1 MSDAIRYIQV
11 SGNPQKSLNTTMA
24 KLLRISNTS
33 WEQSFR
39 DRKKELHLWNTQS
52 EVASYCELKNETKR
66 LINIKFE
73 DKFNIDITQEFQITS
88 LTQIYFP
95 KDLQD
100 KIETI
105 IFNNPDSYFT
115 VTILDVSQTLYTPS
129 NIVWFK
135 SVTNEEL
142 GEAYLDFNENTFVLN
157 FPNKHKASILSPN
170 INDIILIYQKVKG
183 IAAFTHLV
191 TPIDDKIVDSE
202 RPNYR
207 FGRRVK
213 IIAKTNT
220 ENYIKV
226 SSTLWNKVKLSGVT
240 QGNACKIENIGSVDN
255 IDELQLDIWEAFK
268 KHFNPSEKESAT
280 ITSSIIKELE
290 ITNPDLTVK
299 EGELKLVT
307 HIVKERNR
315 KIVLEKKKQAIKNN
329 NLKCEVCTFSFPEKY
344 QSNFIECH
352 HISPISLSQ
361 GIVETTLDDLA
372 LVCSNCHRMLH
383 TKFNGVYLNIEEL
396 RNRIENM
403 GSH

>member
-1 MSDAIRYIQV
+1 
-11 SGNPQKSLNTTMA
+11 MA

-33 WEQSFR
+33 WKQSFR

-52 EVASYCELKNETKR
+52 KVASYCELKNETKR
-66 LINIKFE
+66 FLNIKFE

-100 KIETI
+100 KIENI
-105 IFNNPDSYFT
+105 VFNNPDSYFT
-115 VTILDVSQTLYTPS
+115 VTVLDVPQTLYTPS
-129 NIVWFK
+129 NIQWFK

-142 GEAYLDFNENTFVLN
+142 GEAYLDFSENTFVLN
-157 FPNKHKASILSPN
+157 FPNKHKANILSPS

-191 TPIDDKIVDSE
+191 TPIDDKIADSE
-202 RPNYR
+202 RPDYR

-213 IIAKTNT
+213 IIAKTST

-268 KHFNPSEKESAT
+268 KHFVPSEKESAT
-280 ITSSIIKELE
+280 ITSSIFKELE

-307 HIVKERNR
+307 HILKERNR
-315 KIVLEKKKQAIKNN
+315 KIILEKKKQAIKNN
-329 NLKCEVCTFSFPEKY
+329 NLKCEVCTFSFLEKY

-403 GSH
+403 SSD

>member
-1 MSDAIRYIQV
+1 
-11 SGNPQKSLNTTMA
+11 MA

-33 WEQSFR
+33 WKQPFI

-52 EVASYCELKNETKR
+52 AVASYCELKNETKR
-66 LINIKFE
+66 LLNIKFE

-100 KIETI
+100 KIENI
-105 IFNNPDSYFT
+105 VFNNPDSYFT
-115 VTILDVSQTLYTPS
+115 VTVLDVSQTLYTPS
-129 NIVWFK
+129 NIQWFK

-142 GEAYLDFNENTFVLN
+142 GEAYLDFSENTFVLN
-157 FPNKHKASILSPN
+157 FPNKHKTNILSPN

-226 SSTLWNKVKLSGVT
+226 SSTLWHKVKLSGVT
-240 QGNACKIENIGSVDN
+240 QGNACKIENIGSVEN
-255 IDELQLDIWEAFK
+255 IDELKLDIWEAFK
-268 KHFNPSEKESAT
+268 KHFIPSEKESAT

-315 KIVLEKKKQAIKNN
+315 KIVLEKKRQAIKNN

-383 TKFNGVYLNIEEL
+383 TKFNGVYLNIKEL
-396 RNRIENM
+396 RNRIEKM
-403 GSH
+403 SRH